1 MKTIIPLLEQLKSS
15 INKMMK
21 LSVPIKKKIIYVIS
35 LRTIFKEKSQ
45 KKILSGITLE
55 LGLYTKKEM

>member
-1 MKTIIPLLEQLKSS
+1 MKTTLPLLEQLKSS
-15 INKMMK
+15 INKVMK
-21 LSVPIKKKIIYVIS
+21 LSVPMKKKIIYVIS

>member
-45 KKILSGITLE
+45 KKILFGITLE